1 MLRGVTKPQ
10 TSVLLAL
17 AALSL
22 VVGIGAWWFATDDS
36 ATSPSEAPSGL
47 PAEDV
52 PASAI
57 TLGGADPEPA
67 FDETWYELSPEAVIN
82 RPDCDLVAGRG
93 AAQRTAVVLIPW
105 SEHEAWYVVVDEDGV
120 RFGGDL
126 PFTFGS
132 FRDVHVAVGKRPDG
146 STIAALRSFR
156 DGSVEVVHDGQT
168 IYRGAD
174 TWDFDLA
181 PDGSSFVA
189 VEPLAGGSRLV
200 LRNLDSG
207 AEYHH
212 DLEDSISDR
221 GASMGWRGF
230 VQYAWYSA
238 THTEVIVN
246 PNGVGGGTYRFY
258 PVDGSH
264 PREVRTDGELD
275 DLRIDI
281 FHSSELSY
289 HVRFNDEGTIR
300 LHREERQFQG
310 DGKAHRSTEV
320 WFREFPPQDLW
331 TQPLVS
337 EDGAWVV
344 VGLET
349 LGVALDASSGDTV
362 VSVPFDE
369 QALRRHGVPTG
380 VHFLGGRI
388 ALYRY
393 LHGGESE
400 RDQRFVEVY
409 DLMEPDVQGR
419 PSART
424 PIESAPHA
432 RIAGF
437 GHWLVENGKA
447 ELGYNRHD
455 VDSETPC
462 ALPVRSDD
470 RVLVA
475 DGDRLTYRIRA
486 QPAWR

>member
-1 MLRGVTKPQ
+1 MLAGVTKPQ

-22 VVGIGAWWFATDDS
+22 IVGIGAWWFAMD
-36 ATSPSEAPSGL
+36 
-47 PAEDV
+47 
-52 PASAI
+52 
-57 TLGGADPEPA
+57 
-67 FDETWYELSPEAVIN
+67 
-82 RPDCDLVAGRG
+82 
-93 AAQRTAVVLIPW
+93 
-105 SEHEAWYVVVDEDGV
+105 
-120 RFGGDL
+120 
-126 PFTFGS
+126 
-132 FRDVHVAVGKRPDG
+132 
-146 STIAALRSFR
+146 
-156 DGSVEVVHDGQT
+156 
-168 IYRGAD
+168 
-174 TWDFDLA
+174 
-181 PDGSSFVA
+181 
-189 VEPLAGGSRLV
+189 
-200 LRNLDSG
+200 
-207 AEYHH
+207 
-212 DLEDSISDR
+212 
-221 GASMGWRGF
+221 
-230 VQYAWYSA
+230 
-238 THTEVIVN
+238 
-246 PNGVGGGTYRFY
+246 GVGGGTYRFY
-258 PVDGSH
+258 PVDGGH
-264 PREVRTDGELD
+264 PREVRTDGEPD

-281 FHSSELSY
+281 FQSSELSY
-289 HVRFNDEGTIR
+289 HVRFKDEGAIR

-310 DGKAHRSTEV
+310 DGKAPQSTEV

-349 LGVALDASSGDTV
+349 LGVALDASSGNTV

-380 VHFLGGRI
+380 VHFLSGRI

-409 DLMEPDVQGR
+409 DLMEPDVQHQ

-424 PIESAPHA
+424 AIESAPHA

-447 ELGYNRHD
+447 EFYNRHD
-455 VDSETPC
+455 VDSPTPC

-475 DGDRLTYRIRA
+475 DGDRLTYRTRA
-486 QPAWR
+486 QPPWR